1 MVPNSNRFPASLE
14 KGRKSPEEVHVLKNH
29 RSRPIK
35 LGQLCT
41 LSFTHSVSRSV
52 PLLHPQSYHSR
63 PVAAMD
69 DRSSAMPA
77 SFLDV
82 PTDDALLV
90 KGLPPLSPICVTISR
105 QFILE
110 RAIEIIGGTIHRF
123 TFTDT
128 GSDELDVSV
137 SIDLPPHSKSVVAT
151 CKQFHGPCI
160 ESTCV
165 AALVYLQNTGIV
177 NIDDANFTELKTCKR
192 KLQAEKFWS
201 SALYDRAEALRD
213 QLSSLTAVNQGPQS
227 KAKEQVAIYTP
238 KHQNTTQTS
247 QMVSS
252 EDNTKGE
259 TASTPVTEKDNSVH
273 HVAPKDKKKRKTA
286 RRVLFPEK

>member
-1 MVPNSNRFPASLE
+1 MIQCFYRPLMVPNSNRFPASLE

-90 KGLPPLSPICVTISR
+90 KGLPPVSFQLFVVLCSSQLLSFITNSMLIRIFYLSLNQSYLPSLSPLANNS
-105 QFILE
+105 
-110 RAIEIIGGTIHRF
+110 
-123 TFTDT
+123 
-128 GSDELDVSV
+128 
-137 SIDLPPHSKSVVAT
+137 
-151 CKQFHGPCI
+151 
-160 ESTCV
+160 
-165 AALVYLQNTGIV
+165 YLN
-177 NIDDANFTELKTCKR
+177 E
-192 KLQAEKFWS
+192 
-201 SALYDRAEALRD
+201 
-213 QLSSLTAVNQGPQS
+213 P
-227 KAKEQVAIYTP
+227 
-238 KHQNTTQTS
+238 
-247 QMVSS
+247 
-252 EDNTKGE
+252 
-259 TASTPVTEKDNSVH
+259 
-273 HVAPKDKKKRKTA
+273 
-286 RRVLFPEK
+286 